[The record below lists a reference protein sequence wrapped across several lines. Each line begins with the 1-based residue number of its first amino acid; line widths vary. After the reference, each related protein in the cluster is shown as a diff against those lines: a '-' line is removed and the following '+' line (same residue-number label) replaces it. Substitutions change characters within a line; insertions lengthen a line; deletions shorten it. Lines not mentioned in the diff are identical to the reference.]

1 MHTKFQDVAHHY
13 LGCKL
18 IHKWSAMSESEPIT
32 LDVHRLKLGV
42 TDWKPVLREMSDMT
56 EDEAVFIAKVSLFNN
71 YHGFEPRCQKYRDRW
86 VVYQKSNL
94 DGDKVEILF
103 SGEICR
109 WIEGKYS
116 ALPFEFSFEL
126 IPYLLK
132 QGFDLFN
139 LISNNEAVI

>member
-18 IHKWSAMSESEPIT
+18 IHKWSAITEIHNESVIKE
-32 LDVHRLKLGV
+32 
-42 TDWKPVLREMSDMT
+42 
-56 EDEAVFIAKVSLFNN
+56 F
-71 YHGFEPRCQKYRDRW
+71 
-86 VVYQKSNL
+86 YQKSNIE
-94 DGDKVEILF
+94 GDKVEILF

-116 ALPFEFSFEL
+116 ALPFEFSFKL